1 MADKV
6 VFDPQKLQ
14 SGSLVDCQEQQLL
27 ELAKKLCRIAAEECG
42 ENGFRGGIRPGNIYV
57 AEDGRVKVGKAG
69 KAGENGWTKL
79 ELEYMAPEV
88 FWNGEE
94 SAAADVYA
102 IALIVYVG
110 LNGGKLP
117 FADETE
123 PNAEKRAHALRRRM
137 SGDSFPMPEGVPDK
151 LLAIL
156 KRALAFEPDNR
167 YENSYEMLKALW
179 EYCGDEPEEI
189 KPASK
194 APRGTEAPSRAETG
208 AEETTETGA

>member
-79 ELEYMAPEV
+79 ELECMQD
-88 FWNGEE
+88 
-94 SAAADVYA
+94 STAASFR
-102 IALIVYVG
+102 
-110 LNGGKLP
+110 LP
-117 FADETE
+117 RTQS
-123 PNAEKRAHALRRRM
+123 R
-137 SGDSFPMPEGVPDK
+137 
-151 LLAIL
+151 
-156 KRALAFEPDNR
+156 
-167 YENSYEMLKALW
+167 
-179 EYCGDEPEEI
+179 
-189 KPASK
+189 
-194 APRGTEAPSRAETG
+194 APRNARMRSD
-208 AEETTETGA
+208 EE

>member
-42 ENGFRGGIRPGNIYV
+42 ENGFKGGIRPGNIYV

-88 FWNGEE
+88 FWNGDCLLYT
-94 SAAADVYA
+94 S
-102 IALIVYVG
+102 
-110 LNGGKLP
+110 P
-117 FADETE
+117 S
-123 PNAEKRAHALRRRM
+123 PR
-137 SGDSFPMPEGVPDK
+137 DS
-151 LLAIL
+151 
-156 KRALAFEPDNR
+156 
-167 YENSYEMLKALW
+167 
-179 EYCGDEPEEI
+179 
-189 KPASK
+189 
-194 APRGTEAPSRAETG
+194 
-208 AEETTETGA
+208 